1 MGRLR
6 KNVVEARPVRLGSGR
21 VVFYVYGH
29 ILGKRIRRRFPTL
42 SDAEAFVGEMRAAVA
57 PVVQCARPV
66 VTTLAVEQIADAQR
80 ARVLLPAWAS
90 LTDAAKFFSQ
100 HYKPV
105 VSHPLDDTIAEYVD
119 EKTNRAKNRPYTVS
133 QIEII
138 LKAFAR
144 TLEIAS
150 TSEISTAVACR
161 WVFDEQAGK
170 EGRAPVSARTQR
182 DRYDHLARFC
192 RWLIKPKKWLLDN
205 PLEDVPRPKVENVP
219 PAILSVEQV
228 QKILN
233 TAWTDPAGP
242 VMLPFFAICLLSGA
256 RPFEV
261 RRAKEEHFFTEK
273 DQGDPIFEVWESKTP
288 WRTVDIQEPL
298 LGILRHCKDHGV
310 NLAYFSK
317 RIFDRI
323 RRDAGVYDEWA
334 NDIQR
339 HTYASY
345 HYAKHHDIKWL
356 EKNLGTSER
365 VLFRHY
371 IRRTV
376 RRSDAE
382 AFEQLTVDWNAE
394 RRPVPAT
401 PEPRTISSR

>member
-1 MGRLR
+1 MGRPL
-6 KNVVEARPVRLGSGR
+6 KNELAVEPLHLPGGS
-21 VVFYVYGH
+21 VKFQVAGH
-29 ILGKRIRRRFPTL
+29 ILGKRIRRRFDAQGDADAFCAAELAKVVPLEQVGRPLLTRFSVEQL
-42 SDAEAFVGEMRAAVA
+42 RDAEACRAMLPSWASMTEA
-57 PVVQCARPV
+57 AQFFLQHFKPVTPHTA
-66 VTTLAVEQIADAQR
+66 ADAL
-80 ARVLLPAWAS
+80 A
-90 LTDAAKFFSQ
+90 T
-100 HYKPV
+100 
-105 VSHPLDDTIAEYVD
+105 YVD
-119 EKTNRAKNRPYTVS
+119 EKKNQSKNRQYTVD
-133 QIEII
+133 QFEII
-138 LKAFAR
+138 LKTFLRDASITTTADITTEAAR
-144 TLEIAS
+144 G
-150 TSEISTAVACR
+150 
-161 WVFDEQAGK
+161 WVFDDLARRQ
-170 EGRAPVSARTQR
+170 GREPIAARTQR
-182 DRYDHLARFC
+182 DRHDHLSRFC
-192 RWLIKPKKWLLDN
+192 RWLITRKWLLKN
-205 PLEDVPRPKVENVP
+205 PLEDIPRPEVEYGP
-219 PAILSVEQV
+219 PVILSIEQV
-228 QKILN
+228 RKILD

-288 WRTVDIQEPL
+288 WRTVDLQEPL
-298 LGILRHCKDHGV
+298 LGILRHCKDSGI

-339 HTYASY
+339 HTLASY
-345 HYAKHHDIKWL
+345 HYAKHRDIKFL

-376 RRSDAE
+376 RKSEAE
-382 AFEQLTVDWNAE
+382 AFERLTVNWSAP
-394 RRPVPAT
+394 RRPFPAT